1 MEQTVVFEQKVYLTP
16 KDMNRMTTLHLDEI
30 LLEHLRDSLE
40 NKCSQ
45 HGFVLPGSLELIS
58 RSMGHLDNG
67 RFTGNVVFHTQ
78 VRGSVYNPANG
89 TRLTGTILKKNKM
102 GLYVVYKDA
111 IRVLVARDLH
121 RDNEE
126 FESLQV
132 GDVIQIEIRK
142 SRFQIRDPF
151 ILSIGMYLSKS
162 EKPDVVELPTAV
174 ALAAAERGEVPRV
187 VAALSASK
195 NESPKTPND
204 LPNLEVDPALV
215 AAAAA
220 TAVQSK
226 VPPAAPAAADD
237 DAYAFEMEDID

>member
-16 KDMNRMTTLHLDEI
+16 KDMNKLATLNLDDLLLSHLQN
-30 LLEHLRDSLE
+30 LLE

-45 HGFVLPGSLELIS
+45 HGFVIPGSLEIIS
-58 RSMGHLDNG
+58 RSIGHLDNG

-78 VRGSVYNPANG
+78 VRGQVYNPSNG
-89 TRLTGTILKKNKM
+89 TKLTGVILKKNKM

-111 IRVLVARDLH
+111 VRVLIARDLH

-132 GDVIQIEIRK
+132 GDVIQLEIRK

-151 ILSIGMYLSKS
+151 ILSIGVYIGKT
-162 EKPDVVELPTAV
+162 EKPDVVEPPAAV
-174 ALAAAERGEVPRV
+174 AVEAAPV
-187 VAALSASK
+187 SK
-195 NESPKTPND
+195 AVRTSPETPND
-204 LPNLEVDPALV
+204 LPGLEVDPVLAA

-220 TAVQSK
+220 TASK
-226 VPPAAPAAADD
+226 KRPAAPASVAPPVTAPPPVEVDD
-237 DAYAFEMEDID
+237 SMFEPEDLD